1 VCIPWTIS
9 DLPGAEKLI
18 KIDYITDNHMHID
31 PLNGLGLEAA
41 KRFERAGGTCM
52 FLVNKM
58 SKDIGV
64 SIKSASDYNEVFES
78 TIQLKERIIKETNL
92 KVYAVIGVHPAE
104 FVFLSKRFGI
114 KKALEISKKA
124 TELAINKISERK
136 ATALGEMGRPHF
148 DVEEEVLDASTS
160 LLETAMIMAK
170 EIDCA
175 LQLHTEASSPRLFD
189 ELARMATEIGFSKFR
204 LVKHFSGPLVKIAEK
219 SGIMP
224 SILSSKEN
232 IASSLD
238 QGTRFLMESDY
249 IDDNRRPGAVLGPK
263 TVPRMTLK
271 AVEDGFLSVEGAL
284 RIHKDN
290 IEKTYGLELS

>member
-78 TIQLKERIIKETNL
+78 TIQLKERIIK
-92 KVYAVIGVHPAE
+92 
-104 FVFLSKRFGI
+104 FFFLSKTFRI
-114 KKALEISKKA
+114 KKTLEISKEA
-124 TELAINKISERK
+124 TELAVNKINERR

-148 DVEEEVLDASTS
+148 DVEDEVLDASTS